1 MKTSVTLESNE
12 LRAIVAMTLGI
23 PEKQVIQQRY
33 SIAIEGLTA
42 EEISARMAKLASN
55 AQTAP

>member
-23 PEKQVIQQRY
+23 TEKQVIQQRY

>member
-12 LRAIVAMTLGI
+12 LRAIVAMALGI